1 MRLIVSV
8 LSDYCLDL
16 GDRSMQFLFA
26 LSIYMMDKDDFD
38 EYVDLSRERL
48 FVSDAHRNR
57 VVQHLSEMLDSLE
70 ARHTISVEVIVA
82 IIHGH
87 VVLIFLILF

>member
-1 MRLIVSV
+1 
-8 LSDYCLDL
+8 
-16 GDRSMQFLFA
+16 MQFLYA

-38 EYVDLSRERL
+38 ELDNADLSRERL

-87 VVLIFLILF
+87 VVLISLILF